1 MWDMWGLLGTPSVE
15 VGVVYKFEEL
25 ATVKK
30 SSRILAL
37 CVARV

>member
-30 SSRILAL
+30 SSILAL